1 MKLGDNILKYWEA
14 FTWKDETSDNKLSN
28 CSLYFTALQYINNL
42 ETKRSYKRTVNL
54 DSYFFKKI
62 YRTVSKLFANL
73 LKYTEMFTEPLTR
86 VPRYVLIITF
96 FPAIGWSYLHDLSH
110 VFKKTETACQE
121 LRFLQT
127 TIEHQDCPFFT
138 VFLAI
143 KTSSQNI
150 LITLLQIS
158 LKLHEHRGGYWR
170 RKSSP
175 ERFWNKSCQ
184 WREILLQVK

>member
-14 FTWKDETSDNKLSN
+14 FTWKDETSDNKLAN

-54 DSYFFKKI
+54 DSYFFLKI

-96 FPAIGWSYLHDLSH
+96 FSSNRLELSPWSFTCFQKDWNCMSRASFSTDNNRTSGLSIFYRISRNKNFFPKYLDNALTD
-110 VFKKTETACQE
+110 FA
-121 LRFLQT
+121 
-127 TIEHQDCPFFT
+127 
-138 VFLAI
+138 
-143 KTSSQNI
+143 
-150 LITLLQIS
+150 
-158 LKLHEHRGGYWR
+158 
-170 RKSSP
+170 
-175 ERFWNKSCQ
+175 
-184 WREILLQVK
+184 

>member
-1 MKLGDNILKYWEA
+1 M
-14 FTWKDETSDNKLSN
+14 
-28 CSLYFTALQYINNL
+28 
-42 ETKRSYKRTVNL
+42 
-54 DSYFFKKI
+54 
-62 YRTVSKLFANL
+62 
-73 LKYTEMFTEPLTR
+73 LKYTEMFTEPQTR

-121 LRFLQT
+121 LPFLQT

-170 RKSSP
+170 RKSSS
-175 ERFWNKSCQ
+175 ERFWNNSCQ
-184 WREILLQVK
+184 